1 MSSKCPVAD
10 LYSHDYFH
18 NPYPTLTSFR
28 EAGPAHRVLRPDG
41 LETWLITRYGE
52 AQAAL
57 SDLRL
62 SMDGRRV
69 QQALGAFAYGFL
81 DRESDPPRTLLSSDP
96 PDHTRLRRLVNRT
109 FTARRIEGMRPVVQR
124 IVDGL
129 LDAIAP
135 LGSAD
140 LVSTVAAT
148 VPIEVICELLGVP
161 VEDCESF
168 KQWTTALFLPNS
180 DSGDGM
186 TATDGMRN
194 LRKYLSELIAVKR
207 TELGDAQSDGQG
219 LLAALID
226 VRDHDEDRLSE
237 HELVSMAVQLLIAG
251 HETTVNGISNAVLN
265 LLRSPDQL
273 SLLREDPSLLPQA
286 VEELLRFDGPLE
298 TAILRVATEDIPIG
312 NQVIPEGALVKIVLA
327 SANRDPEV
335 FDEPDTLD
343 ITRTGTRHLQFGHGI
358 HNCLGSYLARMEI
371 EIAVRSLLA
380 RFPDLALAVPTE
392 EIRWREIMIM
402 RSLVALPVV
411 FTPQRTNSL
420 SVA

>member
-1 MSSKCPVAD
+1 MTSSCPVAG
-10 LYSHDYFH
+10 LYSHDYFRD
-18 NPYPTLTSFR
+18 PYPTLTSFR
-28 EAGPAHRVLRPDG
+28 EAGPVHRVQRPDG
-41 LETWLITRYGE
+41 LETWLITRYAE

-57 SDLRL
+57 SDPRL

-69 QQALGAFAYGFL
+69 QQALGALAYGFL
-81 DRESDPPRTLLSSDP
+81 DRESEPPRTLLSSDP

-109 FTARRIEGMRPVVQR
+109 FTARRVEGMRPVVQR

-129 LDAIAP
+129 LDTIAP
-135 LGSAD
+135 LGRAD
-140 LVSTVAAT
+140 LVSTFAAT

-168 KQWTTALFLPNS
+168 KEWTTALFLPNS
-180 DSGDGM
+180 DTGDGM

-194 LRKYLSELIAVKR
+194 LRKYLSDLIAAKR
-207 TELGDAQSDGQG
+207 TEQGGAEDQS

-251 HETTVNGISNAVLN
+251 HETTVNGIGNAVFN
-265 LLRSPDQL
+265 LLRNPGQL
-273 SLLREDPSLLPQA
+273 ALLRADPSLLPRA

-298 TAILRVATEDIPIG
+298 TAILRVATEDIPMG
-312 NQVIPEGALVKIVLA
+312 DQVIHEGALVKIVLA

-358 HNCLGSYLARMEI
+358 HNCLGAYLARMEI
-371 EIAVRSLLA
+371 EIAIRSLLD
-380 RFPDLALAVPTE
+380 RFPDLALAVPLE

-402 RSLVALPVV
+402 RSLVELPVV
-411 FTPQRTNSL
+411 FTPQPGPRGE
-420 SVA
+420 A